1 MKGFPS
7 RELVESIRSRYPKGC
22 RVELTQMDDVQA
34 PPIVTKG
41 AVEWVDDVGTIFVRW
56 DNGSGLGVAYG
67 QDHCR
72 RIQE

>member
-7 RELVESIRSRYPKGC
+7 RELVESIQGRYPKGR

-34 PPIVTKG
+34 PPIGTKG
-41 AVEWVDDVGTIFVRW
+41 TVEWVDDNGTIFVRW

-67 QDHCR
+67 HDHCS